1 MKVLGFPIHVRP
13 GFLFFMVLIV
23 ALYRNE
29 FGVWLAGSIA
39 VFTVLHELGHAVAA
53 RRAGAT
59 AEISLDFL
67 AGYASYSSKE
77 PLSRR
82 TEAGIALG
90 RAADPHHRRRRRP
103 AGAGCQ
109 PAGRDR
115 SAARPPPRPPSGG
128 PASPSAPS
136 T

>member
-23 ALYRNE
+23 ALYRDE

-67 AGYASYSSKE
+67 AGYASYSS
-77 PLSRR
+77 PRSRCH
-82 TEAGIALG
+82 GG
-90 RAADPHHRRRRRP
+90 PRP
-103 AGAGCQ
+103 ASRW
-109 PAGRDR
+109 PGR
-115 SAARPPPRPPSGG
+115 
-128 PASPSAPS
+128 
-136 T
+136 